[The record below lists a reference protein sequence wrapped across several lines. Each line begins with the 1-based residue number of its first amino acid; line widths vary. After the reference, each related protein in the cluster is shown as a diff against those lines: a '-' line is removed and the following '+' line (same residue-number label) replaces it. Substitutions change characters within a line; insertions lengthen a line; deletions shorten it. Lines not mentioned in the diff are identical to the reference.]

1 MTGSEKLEA
10 RSRIELIDEV
20 RALRQRVEALETD
33 ADADADAGAES
44 RMRLL
49 RLVADNVPASI
60 SYIDEDE
67 RYLIVNRR
75 YETVHCLS
83 ADVIEGMT
91 LKELVGEASYRERET
106 YLRRAQAGKR
116 VTFDLD
122 RDYRGIGQR
131 TIEITYL
138 PDIDADGHVRGLFC
152 MGQDVTEARKVEQAL
167 RESETRLAKAQKLA
181 QIGNSQRNMITGEVI
196 WSDEL
201 YSILGQDPASY
212 DPSTRKFGDIVH
224 PDDRALFDEHYLG
237 LGEDELTHDIDVRVV
252 RSNGDVRDVHILS
265 EPVYDESGGH
275 LFRQATIQDVTDRV
289 AVERALKDS
298 EQNLRG
304 IMDNVADGVATI
316 SEAGVVRSF
325 NPSAEAMFGY
335 SASEMVGNKI
345 ELLMPEPD
353 RSSHDAYIQRYLDT
367 GIGRLLGK
375 GPRDVEG
382 QRKDGSVFPMSLA
395 VSEMQ
400 INGERIFIGA
410 MRDVSERKRVERDLK
425 ESEARLARAQK
436 IARLG
441 YWWWDIET
449 DQSYFSVEQSRQFG
463 VDPAASPPSY
473 RDFLNLVHPDDRG
486 AVALALKKVI
496 ALEAPYDIEYRL
508 VRPDGETRHFYAV
521 GEVELNVAGKP
532 TRLSGITQDITERR
546 QVEEQLRQAQ
556 KMEAVGQLTGGVA
569 HDFNN
574 LLAVMLG
581 NLELVQDRAGA
592 DEQTNV
598 LIERALKA
606 IEKCASLTSRL
617 LAFSR
622 KQALQPTAVEAGRLI
637 AGMTDMLHR
646 TLGETIEIHTVISDD
661 LWSCD
666 ADPSQ
671 LESAVLNLA
680 LNARGAMPGG
690 GRLDV
695 EAANVTL
702 DESYV
707 SAQPEANLGDYV
719 VLSVTDTGTGIAPD
733 VLDHVFEPFFTT
745 KGVGEGSGLGLS
757 MVYGFA
763 SQSGGHATIQSAPG
777 EGTTVRIYLPRS
789 TGPEADAADAQI
801 GSADAALPTSHSE
814 RVLLVEDDHS
824 VRALVA
830 ALLGDLGYAFVEA
843 ANGAAALD
851 VLAQSQPID
860 LLLTDVVLPG
870 GMTGIELADEIRRR
884 QPSIRVQLMSGY
896 ARTPADALGQD
907 ELTRRLLNKPFRKAD
922 FAAAIRRAL
931 DSQDEGVAS

>member
-1 MTGSEKLEA
+1 MTGSEELDK
-10 RSRIELIDEV
+10 RSRAELIDEV
-20 RALRQRVEALETD
+20 RALRQRVEVLETD
-33 ADADADAGAES
+33 AGAGAEN

-60 SYIDEDE
+60 AYIDDNE

-75 YETVHCLS
+75 YETVHHLS

-91 LKELVGEASYRERET
+91 LKELVGEVSYRERET
-106 YLRRAQAGKR
+106 YLRRAQAGER
-116 VTFDLD
+116 ITFDLD
-122 RDYRGIGQR
+122 RDYWEIGQR

-138 PDIDADGHVRGLFC
+138 PDIDADGHVCGLFC

-167 RESETRLAKAQKLA
+167 RESEIRHRSILDNAMVGMTLTDSAGRYVQTNAAYRRLVGRSEADLLSMTWRDFACPDEPAEIAVLNEEVRSGVRSRVNFEKRFRRPDGTVVWTYVELVPVPGDEPDQTFFVAIVQDITEQKAALDSLRDSETRLAKAQKLA
-181 QIGNSQRNMITGEVI
+181 QIGSSQRNPVSGETI
-196 WSDEL
+196 WSDET
-201 YSILGQDPASY
+201 YSILGQDPVSY
-212 DPSTRKFGDIVH
+212 DPSTRNFSDSVH
-224 PDDRALFDEHYLG
+224 PDDRARFDEFRQALE
-237 LGEDELTHDIDVRVV
+237 EDELTHDVDLRIIRP
-252 RSNGDVRDVHILS
+252 NGDVRDVHILS
-265 EPVYDESGGH
+265 EPVYEESGSH
-275 LFRQATIQDVTDRV
+275 IFRQATIQEVTDRMT
-289 AVERALKDS
+289 VERALKDS

-304 IMDNVADGVATI
+304 IMDNVADGVVTI
-316 SEAGVVRSF
+316 SDKGVVRSF

-335 SASEMVGNKI
+335 SACEMVGKKI

-353 RSSHDAYIQRYLDT
+353 RSSHDAYIQRYRDT
-367 GIGRLLGK
+367 GVGRLLGQ

-395 VSEMQ
+395 VSAMQ
-400 INGERIFIGA
+400 INEETVFIGA
-410 MRDVSERKRVERDLK
+410 MGDVSERKRAERDLK

-463 VDPAASPPSY
+463 VDPAAPPPSY

-486 AVALALKKVI
+486 AAALALKNGI
-496 ALEAPYDIEYRL
+496 SLEAPYDIEYRI
-508 VRPDGETRHFYAV
+508 VRPDGEVRHFYAI
-521 GEVELNVAGKP
+521 GEVELSTAGKP

-606 IEKCASLTSRL
+606 VDKCASLTSRL

-622 KQALQPTAVEAGRLI
+622 KQALQPSAVEAGRLI
-637 AGMTDMLHR
+637 ASMTDMLHR
-646 TLGETIEIHTVISDD
+646 TLGETIEIHPVISDD

-666 ADPSQ
+666 VDPSQ
-671 LESAVLNLA
+671 LESAVLNPA
-680 LNARGAMPGG
+680 LNARAAMPDGG
-690 GRLDV
+690 QLGV

-702 DESYV
+702 DESYIL
-707 SAQPEANLGDYV
+707 AQPEASPGDYV

-763 SQSGGHATIQSAPG
+763 SQSGGHATIQSAPD

-789 TGPEADAADAQI
+789 A
-801 GSADAALPTSHSE
+801 
-814 RVLLVEDDHS
+814 
-824 VRALVA
+824 
-830 ALLGDLGYAFVEA
+830 
-843 ANGAAALD
+843 
-851 VLAQSQPID
+851 VLA
-860 LLLTDVVLPG
+860 G
-870 GMTGIELADEIRRR
+870 CR
-884 QPSIRVQLMSGY
+884 
-896 ARTPADALGQD
+896 
-907 ELTRRLLNKPFRKAD
+907 
-922 FAAAIRRAL
+922 
-931 DSQDEGVAS
+931 